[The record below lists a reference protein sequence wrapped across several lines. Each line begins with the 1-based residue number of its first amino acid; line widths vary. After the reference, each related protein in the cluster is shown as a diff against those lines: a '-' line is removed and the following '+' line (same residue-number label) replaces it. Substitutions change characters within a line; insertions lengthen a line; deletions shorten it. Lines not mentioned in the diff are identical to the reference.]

1 MTTVQ
6 NQDKT
11 RIAVIGVGQIG
22 KVHLQNYRAVAN
34 AEIVAIADSDE
45 AEARRVADHF
55 NIPSFYGDAHS
66 LLARDDIDAV
76 DICLHNNLH
85 MPYTV
90 AALKA
95 GKHVYCEKP
104 MAGSYRDAKAMLDE
118 ARKQGKMLSIQLS
131 TLFSRETRAAK
142 VLIDGGHLG
151 RLYHAR
157 STGYRRRGRPY
168 VDGYGTASF
177 VKKEIAAGGALFDMG
192 VYHIAQILYLL
203 GNPKVMS
210 ISGGTYQET
219 EMDALRLA
227 SSGYDV
233 EELGV
238 GFVRF
243 AGGVSLDII
252 EAWAIHLNPFEGSFV
267 LGSEGGVRLDPFGY
281 YRNIGDMEASV
292 CIDLGSFD
300 YRQHTVHCV
309 GDAYDSPQ
317 HHWVAALQG
326 RAELLPTDEIALNAM
341 LISEGI
347 YLSNRLG
354 REVRADE
361 VGGVCSEQ
369 LSHSGTAVSPPV

>member
-142 VLIDGGHLG
+142 VLIDGATW
-151 RLYHAR
+151 RCN
-157 STGYRRRGRPY
+157 STFDGYRRRGRPRGCTHAVRQENPLQRRPVAWRTHCQSY
-168 VDGYGTASF
+168 VATESRHSGVPIRT
-177 VKKEIAAGGALFDMG
+177 EIDAR
-192 VYHIAQILYLL
+192 VR
-203 GNPKVMS
+203 
-210 ISGGTYQET
+210 GGT
-219 EMDALRLA
+219 MSRNSPSALSDSR
-227 SSGYDV
+227 
-233 EELGV
+233 
-238 GFVRF
+238 
-243 AGGVSLDII
+243 
-252 EAWAIHLNPFEGSFV
+252 
-267 LGSEGGVRLDPFGY
+267 
-281 YRNIGDMEASV
+281 
-292 CIDLGSFD
+292 
-300 YRQHTVHCV
+300 CV
-309 GDAYDSPQ
+309 
-317 HHWVAALQG
+317 
-326 RAELLPTDEIALNAM
+326 
-341 LISEGI
+341 
-347 YLSNRLG
+347 
-354 REVRADE
+354 
-361 VGGVCSEQ
+361 
-369 LSHSGTAVSPPV
+369 